1 MDSIS
6 DEQNLKINKKLK
18 QFIAY
23 GTILNILQ

>member
-1 MDSIS
+1 MNSTS
-6 DEQNLKINKKLK
+6 DKKNLKINKKLK